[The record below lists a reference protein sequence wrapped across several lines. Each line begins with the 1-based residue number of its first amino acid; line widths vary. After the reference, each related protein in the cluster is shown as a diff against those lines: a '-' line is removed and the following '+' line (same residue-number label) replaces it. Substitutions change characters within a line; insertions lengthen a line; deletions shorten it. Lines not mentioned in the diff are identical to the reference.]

1 MSDVR
6 TWHTEMD
13 ERRGEEGRGEEEI
26 KQESRGKKER
36 QGKEHYLAV
45 MEKEKEKR
53 KNLGSRVLRE
63 LQ

>member
-1 MSDVR
+1 
-6 TWHTEMD
+6 MD

-53 KNLGSRVLRE
+53 KNLGSRVLRD